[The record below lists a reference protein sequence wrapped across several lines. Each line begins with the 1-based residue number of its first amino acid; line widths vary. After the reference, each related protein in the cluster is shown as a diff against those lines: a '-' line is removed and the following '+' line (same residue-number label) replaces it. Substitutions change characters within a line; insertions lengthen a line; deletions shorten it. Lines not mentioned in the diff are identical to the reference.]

1 MSQPAFEY
9 TKTNTLLRSAVVP
22 FRSPVQTKPAVW
34 ANQCGSYSYSWFDCL
49 SLTHLLA
56 HFFSYF
62 FFCTNLF
69 CVFYWRWILDV
80 AKRCERHLKKKTKE
94 YFHIIVLSWCGWRT
108 TFVSSFI
115 ASTVVLCIS
124 LQFISNLLPFGYYG
138 YWILRHA
145 MHFAVTQTITKHV
158 LYLRMNTWTIPAGSL
173 YDGIACHVVDSNKIN
188 K

>member
-9 TKTNTLLRSAVVP
+9 SKTYTLLRSAVVP

-80 AKRCERHLKKKTKE
+80 AKRCERHLKKKNKRILSYYCFVLLWMANNLRQQFYCIHGRFV
-94 YFHIIVLSWCGWRT
+94 YFLAIHFEFAPLRLLWLLNT
-108 TFVSSFI
+108 SS
-115 ASTVVLCIS
+115 
-124 LQFISNLLPFGYYG
+124 
-138 YWILRHA
+138 RHA
-145 MHFAVTQTITKHV
+145 FCSDTDNNKTC
-158 LYLRMNTWTIPAGSL
+158 SL
-173 YDGIACHVVDSNKIN
+173 SAYEYVNNPSGESIWWYCLPCCW
-188 K
+188 